1 MDVGADGLV
10 APGEPAHKDHGCGRI
25 GERAAYDLGDER
37 SIARGWARSLGLGRY
52 QDREVI
58 GIHRQPL
65 SVSGNAAV
73 PLHAAIEFTGFAG
86 ITDGSGVVF
95 RLIVVI
101 GKIAAN
107 AGDDRGQLRVGHESM
122 ADAD

>member
-1 MDVGADGLV
+1 MNVGSHGLV
-10 APGEPAHKDHGCGRI
+10 STGEPAHKDHGCGRI
-25 GERAAYDLGDER
+25 GEGAADDLGNKR
-37 SIARGWARSLGLGRY
+37 SIARGWARSFGLGRD
-52 QDREVI
+52 QDWEVVSV
-58 GIHRQPL
+58 HRQPL

-73 PLHAAIEFTGFAG
+73 PLHASIEFTGFAG

-107 AGDDRGQLRVGHESM
+107 AGDDWGQL
-122 ADAD
+122 